1 MMKVFSILLIPFWGT
16 SLGAAMVFFMKKQM
30 NRNVEKMLLGFAA
43 GVMIAA
49 SVWSLLLPAID
60 MTEEQG
66 GIVWLPAAAGFLL
79 GIGFLLLLDSLVPH
93 LHLDS
98 ENPEGVKSDFQK
110 TTMLVLAVTLHNLPE
125 GMAVG
130 VTVAGAMMGNTGITM
145 AGALALAVG
154 IAIQNFPE
162 GAIISM
168 PLRSVGASRRKAFLY
183 GVLSGVVEPVGAV
196 ITILLAEQVVPILPY
211 LLAFAAGAM
220 IYVVVDELVP
230 ESQSGKHTNI
240 GTIGAAVGFVLMMVL
255 DVVFG

>member
-183 GVLSGVVEPVGAV
+183 GVLSGVVEPIGAV

-240 GTIGAAVGFVLMMVL
+240 GTIGTAVGFVLMMVL

>member
-154 IAIQNFPE
+154 IAIQNFPPPL
-162 GAIISM
+162 M
-168 PLRSVGASRRKAFLY
+168 P
-183 GVLSGVVEPVGAV
+183 VVRW
-196 ITILLAEQVVPILPY
+196 
-211 LLAFAAGAM
+211 
-220 IYVVVDELVP
+220 
-230 ESQSGKHTNI
+230 
-240 GTIGAAVGFVLMMVL
+240 
-255 DVVFG
+255 